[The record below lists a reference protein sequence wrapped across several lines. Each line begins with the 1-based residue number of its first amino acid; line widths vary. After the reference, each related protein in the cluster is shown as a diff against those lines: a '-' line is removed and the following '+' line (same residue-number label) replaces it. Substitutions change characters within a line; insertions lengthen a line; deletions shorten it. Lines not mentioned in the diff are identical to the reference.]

1 MYTIGIDIGGITIK
15 IGLVDQ
21 NGKIID
27 KNRSQTA
34 DTPKKCILNMVNQ
47 INELLLKNNLTVKDI
62 LGIGVGCPG
71 SVFSDSGIVDVL
83 TNVKGWVN
91 INLRKELQ
99 KHFDLPIKIGNDAN
113 VATLAEVK
121 YGSAKNVQ
129 NAVMFTL
136 GTGVG
141 GGMVVDGKLVEGGFS
156 HGAELGHVTLV
167 LNGLQCTCGRKGC
180 VERYV
185 SATALIEQTKAQM
198 LIDKDSKMWQEVN
211 GDIEKVNGLTA
222 FTCELKGDKSAK
234 IVVDNYISYL
244 SESILNMLN
253 IFRPEVFIIGG
264 GVSGQG
270 ENLRCRVQEYLEK
283 YSYGYP
289 NAPKTEIVIATL
301 GNDAGIIG
309 ASALI

>member
-34 DTPKKCILNMVNQ
+34 DTPKKCISNMVNQ
-47 INELLLKNNLTVKDI
+47 INELLLRNNLTIKDI

-71 SVFSDSGIVDVL
+71 SVFSESGIVDVL

-99 KHFDLPIKIGNDAN
+99 KYFDVPVKISNDAN
-113 VATLAEVK
+113 VAILAEVK
-121 YGSAKNVQ
+121 YGCAKNKQ

-141 GGMVVDGKLVEGGFS
+141 GGIVVDGKLVEGGFS
-156 HGAELGHVTLV
+156 HGAELGHITLI

-180 VERYV
+180 VEKYV
-185 SATALIEQTKAQM
+185 SATALIEQTKTQM
-198 LIDKDSKMWQEVN
+198 LIDKDSKMWQQVD
-211 GDIEKVNGLTA
+211 GDIEKVDGLIA
-222 FTCELKGDKSAK
+222 FTCELMGDKSAK
-234 IVVDNYISYL
+234 LVVDNYIMYL
-244 SESILNMLN
+244 SESILSMLN

-270 ENLRCRVQEYLEK
+270 ENLRRRVVDYLEK

-289 NAPKTEIVIATL
+289 NAPKTEIAIATL

-309 ASALI
+309 ASSLI